1 MTRIGVTGHIFL
13 TSRAERRVYRGL
25 LGTLRA
31 YAGAQVRGVTCLA
44 EGADQL
50 FARAVIAVGGTF
62 EVILPSPDYRDRFVH
77 PNNRA
82 AFDRLLSLAADVSYA
97 AGDGA
102 EEEAFVAA
110 NDELLRR
117 CDRLIA
123 VWDGA
128 PSPVP
133 SATAQ
138 VVARAVALALPV
150 KIVWPPGTERIPA
163 TRFV

>member
-1 MTRIGVTGHIFL
+1 
-13 TSRAERRVYRGL
+13 
-25 LGTLRA
+25 
-31 YAGAQVRGVTCLA
+31 
-44 EGADQL
+44 GADQL

-62 EVILPSPDYRDRFVH
+62 EVILPSPDYGDRFVH
-77 PNNRA
+77 PRNRP
-82 AFDRLLSLAADVSYA
+82 AFDRLLSRAADVTYV

-102 EEEAFVAA
+102 DEEAFVAA

-128 PSPVP
+128 PSAAP

-150 KIVWPPGTERIPA
+150 KVVWPPGTERIPA
-163 TRFV
+163 ARFA